1 MELSAGF
8 SFSYTRWLALMWRD
22 LERTLDSGADAP
34 PGADNLVSVRLEM
47 FLMKQVVE
55 RCLLRGNLDRGQ
67 HGQVL
72 ALLTDLG
79 AMLDGGEI
87 HAAQNRLLDEV
98 LAENVEIQVSQS

>member
-1 MELSAGF
+1 
-8 SFSYTRWLALMWRD
+8 MWRD
-22 LERTLDSGADAP
+22 LERALESAADDSSS
-34 PGADNLVSVRLEM
+34 ADNLVPVRLEM

-55 RCLLRGNLDRGQ
+55 RCLRRGSLDDEQ

-72 ALLTDLG
+72 ALLTDVG

-98 LAENVEIQVSQS
+98 LAENAEMAPDSRMGAAGGSG